1 MDDLFNQQAT
11 KAQAEKPTQDQIN
24 EVVDPTLSQ
33 DSFKLGDKTFPVQI
47 LPISYEKKIA
57 LIIVPLL
64 KKIGTFEGKTF
75 WQILQEGFE
84 KDVEDGFDAIV
95 KFLYTICSRYDKSIT
110 EEWIA
115 DTICI
120 ADAFPIIMRQ
130 LEKNKLGDMVSNFFL
145 QAARLMPLIPKSPES
160 QPNLES

>member
-1 MDDLFNQQAT
+1 MVQIIDV
-11 KAQAEKPTQDQIN
+11 KIEKPTQDQIN
-24 EVVDPTLSQ
+24 EVIDPTLSQ
-33 DSFKLGDKTFPVQI
+33 NSFKLGDKTLPVQI

-57 LIIVPLL
+57 LIVVPLL

-95 KFLYTICSRYDKSIT
+95 KFLYTICSRYDQSVT

-115 DTICI
+115 DNICI
-120 ADAFPIIMRQ
+120 ADAFPIIMKQ

-145 QAARLMPLIPKSPES
+145 QAARLMPLMPKNPES
-160 QPNLES
+160 QPNSES

>member
-1 MDDLFNQQAT
+1 MVQIIDVKN
-11 KAQAEKPTQDQIN
+11 EKPTQDQIN
-24 EVVDPTLSQ
+24 EVVDPSLSQ
-33 DSFKLGDKTFPVQI
+33 HSFKLGDKTFPVQI

-57 LIIVPLL
+57 LIVVPLL

-75 WQILQEGFE
+75 WKIIQEGFE

-95 KFLYTICSRYDKSIT
+95 KFLYTICSRYDQSVT
-110 EEWIA
+110 EEWISNNICLA
-115 DTICI
+115 DS
-120 ADAFPIIMRQ
+120 FPIIMKQ

-145 QAARLMPLIPKSPES
+145 QAARLMPLMPKNPES

>member
-1 MDDLFNQQAT
+1 MDVQVVQT
-11 KAQAEKPTQDQIN
+11 EKPTQDQIN
-24 EVVDPTLSQ
+24 EVIDPALSQ

-64 KKIGTFEGKTF
+64 KKIGTFEGKSF
-75 WQILQEGFE
+75 WAILQEGFE
-84 KDVEDGFDAIV
+84 QDVVDGFDAIV
-95 KFLYTICSRYDKSIT
+95 KFLCTICSRYDKAVT

-115 DTICI
+115 DNICI
-120 ADAFPIIMRQ
+120 ADSFPIIMKQ

-145 QAARLMPLIPKSPES
+145 QAARLMPLMPKNPES